1 MIDPKLLRTD
11 SDRLRRAQEARGESP
26 ELINQ
31 LVSAD
36 ETRRSSI
43 ASFERLRA
51 EQKEFGALI
60 PKASGDS
67 KQQLLAR
74 TKELAARVKDAQATS
89 DEAGATFDALMLQLP
104 NPVFDDVP
112 RGGEDDFV
120 VVEKV
125 GTPRDFEVEG
135 FAPRDHL
142 ELGQILGAIDMERG
156 AKVSGS
162 RFYFLTGQGAQLEL

>member
-1 MIDPKLLRTD
+1 MLVIDPKLLRTD

-26 ELINQ
+26 ELISQ

-51 EQKEFGALI
+51 EQKELGALI
-60 PKASGDS
+60 PKASGDE
-67 KQQLLAR
+67 KVQLLAR
-74 TKELAARVKDAQATS
+74 AKELAAQVKDAQATS

-125 GTPRDFEVEG
+125 GTPRDFEAAVSYT
-135 FAPRDHL
+135 HL
-142 ELGQILGAIDMERG
+142 TLPTKRI
-156 AKVSGS
+156 V
-162 RFYFLTGQGAQLEL
+162 